1 MLDANGKRKSTNPM
15 GRASKNKRLLRNITA
30 MARALFLL
38 RPVYGDIDA
47 LVATIKSWGVAE
59 VEFVETR
66 NAPFIPAAL
75 KLPFMVG
82 RIGIIKGKK

>member
-1 MLDANGKRKSTNPM
+1 
-15 GRASKNKRLLRNITA
+15 
-30 MARALFLL
+30 
-38 RPVYGDIDA
+38 
-47 LVATIKSWGVAE
+47 VATIRSLGIAE

-82 RIGIIKGKK
+82 RIAIIKGEK